1 MRSYQKE
8 ILYFIVIALVA
19 FGAFYVCGNFFK
31 APHHNQIDAHVWLHE
46 QIGITAE
53 QDQKLSEIEKNFAEK
68 QKVLREKIHVGN
80 LELAAA
86 MLEDKAF
93 SERVAAAV
101 ERIHLMEHEGEKF
114 DLAMVYRG
122 TSERI
127 IPVLMTALTASLALI
142 PLVIAADEPG
152 RELLHP
158 VAVVIFCGLFSSTLL
173 DLTVRPLMFWKFGK
187 KPIATLLPQ
196 AITQ

>member
-19 FGAFYVCGNFFK
+19 FGAFYACGNFFK
-31 APHHNQIDAHVWLHE
+31 APHHQIDAHVWLHE

-53 QDQKLSEIEKNFAEK
+53 QDQKLTEIEKKFADK
-68 QKVLREKIHVGN
+68 QRALREKIHVGN

-101 ERIHLMEHEGEKF
+101 ERIHHAQGELQKLTIEHIFDMQTVLTPQQAEK
-114 DLAMVYRG
+114 LNK
-122 TSERI
+122 
-127 IPVLMTALTASLALI
+127 L
-142 PLVIAADEPG
+142 AADALVQNP
-152 RELLHP
+152 
-158 VAVVIFCGLFSSTLL
+158 
-173 DLTVRPLMFWKFGK
+173 
-187 KPIATLLPQ
+187 
-196 AITQ
+196 

>member
-8 ILYFIVIALVA
+8 IIYFIVIALVG
-19 FGAFYVCGNFFK
+19 FGAFYACGNLFK
-31 APHHNQIDAHVWLHE
+31 TSHHSHQIDAHVWLHE
-46 QIGITAE
+46 QIGISAE

-101 ERIHLMEHEGEKF
+101 ERIHHAQGELQKLTIEHIFDMQTVLTPQQAEK
-114 DLAMVYRG
+114 LNK
-122 TSERI
+122 
-127 IPVLMTALTASLALI
+127 L
-142 PLVIAADEPG
+142 AADALVQNP
-152 RELLHP
+152 
-158 VAVVIFCGLFSSTLL
+158 
-173 DLTVRPLMFWKFGK
+173 
-187 KPIATLLPQ
+187 
-196 AITQ
+196 

>member
-8 ILYFIVIALVA
+8 IIYFIAIALVA

-31 APHHNQIDAHVWLHE
+31 PPHHNQIDAHVWLHE

-53 QDQKLSEIEKNFAEK
+53 QDQKLFEIEKNFAEK
-68 QKVLREKIHVGN
+68 QGELREKIHVGN

-101 ERIHLMEHEGEKF
+101 ERIHHAQGELQKLTIEHIFDMQTVLTPQQAEKLNK
-114 DLAMVYRG
+114 LA
-122 TSERI
+122 
-127 IPVLMTALTASLALI
+127 ADALI
-142 PLVIAADEPG
+142 QNP
-152 RELLHP
+152 
-158 VAVVIFCGLFSSTLL
+158 
-173 DLTVRPLMFWKFGK
+173 
-187 KPIATLLPQ
+187 
-196 AITQ
+196 

>member
-19 FGAFYVCGNFFK
+19 FGAFYACGNFFK
-31 APHHNQIDAHVWLHE
+31 TPHHNQIDAHAWLHE

-53 QDQKLSEIEKNFAEK
+53 QDDKLASIEKSFAEK
-68 QKVLREKIHVGN
+68 QSALKKEIHIGN

-101 ERIHLMEHEGEKF
+101 ERIHHAQGELQKVTIEHIFDMQTILTPQQAEK
-114 DLAMVYRG
+114 LNK
-122 TSERI
+122 
-127 IPVLMTALTASLALI
+127 L
-142 PLVIAADEPG
+142 AADALVQNP
-152 RELLHP
+152 
-158 VAVVIFCGLFSSTLL
+158 
-173 DLTVRPLMFWKFGK
+173 
-187 KPIATLLPQ
+187 
-196 AITQ
+196 

>member
-19 FGAFYVCGNFFK
+19 FGAFYACGNFFK

-46 QIGITAE
+46 QIGITAD
-53 QDQKLSEIEKNFAEK
+53 QDQKLIEIERTFAEK
-68 QKVLREKIHVGN
+68 QRVLRGKIHVGN

-101 ERIHLMEHEGEKF
+101 ERIHHAQGELQKLTIEHIFDMQTVLTPQQAEK
-114 DLAMVYRG
+114 LNK
-122 TSERI
+122 
-127 IPVLMTALTASLALI
+127 L
-142 PLVIAADEPG
+142 AADALVQNP
-152 RELLHP
+152 
-158 VAVVIFCGLFSSTLL
+158 
-173 DLTVRPLMFWKFGK
+173 
-187 KPIATLLPQ
+187 
-196 AITQ
+196 

>member
-19 FGAFYVCGNFFK
+19 FGAFYACGNFFK

-46 QIGITAE
+46 QIGITAD
-53 QDQKLSEIEKNFAEK
+53 QDQKLIEIERTFAEK
-68 QKVLREKIHVGN
+68 QRVLRGKIHVGN

-101 ERIHLMEHEGEKF
+101 ERIHHAQGELQKLTIEHIFDMQTVLTPEQAEK
-114 DLAMVYRG
+114 LNR
-122 TSERI
+122 
-127 IPVLMTALTASLALI
+127 L
-142 PLVIAADEPG
+142 AADALVQNP
-152 RELLHP
+152 
-158 VAVVIFCGLFSSTLL
+158 
-173 DLTVRPLMFWKFGK
+173 
-187 KPIATLLPQ
+187 
-196 AITQ
+196 